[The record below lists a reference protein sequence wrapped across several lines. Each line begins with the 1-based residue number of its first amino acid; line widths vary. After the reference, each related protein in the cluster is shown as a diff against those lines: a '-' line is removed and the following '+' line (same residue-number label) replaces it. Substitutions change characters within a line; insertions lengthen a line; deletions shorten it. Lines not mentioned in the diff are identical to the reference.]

1 MGISL
6 FDQTIN
12 FINHA
17 LDILTLRHKVLSNN
31 ISNSDSP
38 NYLRQEIPFKKILE
52 HSYNKGSLV
61 SLQKTHPYHFDLN
74 HGIAISIQPEGKES
88 NIDQEM
94 ARLAENQL
102 VFQAGIQM
110 LLKKLEALRIT
121 IQEGGK

>member
-17 LDILTLRHKVLSNN
+17 LDILTLRHKVISNN

-52 HSYNKGSLV
+52 HSYNKSSFV
-61 SLQKTHPYHFDLN
+61 SLQKTHSHHFDLN

-88 NIDQEM
+88 NVDQEM

-102 VFQAGIQM
+102 VFQAGVQM